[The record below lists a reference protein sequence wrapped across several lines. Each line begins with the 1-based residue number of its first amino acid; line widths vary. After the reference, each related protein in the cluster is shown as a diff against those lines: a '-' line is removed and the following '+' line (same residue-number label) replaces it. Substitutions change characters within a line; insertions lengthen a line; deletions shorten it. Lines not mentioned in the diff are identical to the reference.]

1 MKRFLTSTTAL
12 SVALAFI
19 PPMPVMAQSVLE
31 DGKVVAAD
39 GTTVLCDPATG
50 AVCDLAAIQ
59 AQVQAEAAAAAA
71 AIAEAEAAAAAAAD
85 AAIAAQAQAD
95 ADAAA
100 AAAAQADADAAAAAQ
115 AQAEADAAAAAQAA
129 VEADAAA
136 AAQAQ
141 ADADA
146 AAAAQAQA
154 EADAAAAQAQAD
166 AEAAAA
172 AQAQADADA
181 AAAAQAAAEADAAAA
196 AQAQADADAA
206 AQAAQAEA
214 DAVAAAQA
222 QSDADAA
229 TASQAEADAA
239 AQAQAAADA
248 AAQAQAA
255 ADAATQAQEQ
265 AEADAAAALI
275 AEQEAAALAA
285 AALAAGDAEAAAAA
299 QAEADAAA
307 VAKAEADAAAVQ
319 AQTDADAAAA
329 AVQAQADADAAAVQA
344 QTDADAATALQA
356 QTDADAAAALQAQ
369 PDADAAA
376 ALATTTATAD
386 VPVETPVPTET
397 AVDGL
402 TAALQEP
409 VVTEGTTELAAPL
422 AEAAARVAP
431 LPEGTLPSQVAAP
444 TVSVVVNQTVTEADA
459 RSSSEEFTAAPV
471 TVSDGKKSGLSNL
484 EKVGLVA
491 LGALVVGAVINEN
504 NKKDRQEVV
513 SNTGDRVV
521 VQRPDGSYQIYK
533 DDDAILR
540 RPGSDVRTETYRDGS
555 TRTIVEKGDGTQ
567 IVTVRDASGRVL
579 RRATYDDRGRE
590 LVLFDD
596 LQPERAIIVSDL
608 PRPRADR
615 VTISTNDENAALKAR
630 LAARQAEEVGR
641 SFSLRQ
647 IREISQVRDLAATIN
662 VDSITFDSGSS
673 AIKASEA
680 EKLADLGAL
689 ITDLIKENPGEVFL
703 IEGHTDA
710 VGSGASNL
718 ALSDRRAESV
728 ALALTEYFDVPP
740 ENVVVQGYGEKELRI
755 DTQGD
760 ERRNRRVAV
769 RIITPLMNVASN

>member
-1 MKRFLTSTTAL
+1 M
-12 SVALAFI
+12 
-19 PPMPVMAQSVLE
+19 
-31 DGKVVAAD
+31 
-39 GTTVLCDPATG
+39 
-50 AVCDLAAIQ
+50 
-59 AQVQAEAAAAAA
+59 
-71 AIAEAEAAAAAAAD
+71 
-85 AAIAAQAQAD
+85 
-95 ADAAA
+95 
-100 AAAAQADADAAAAAQ
+100 
-115 AQAEADAAAAAQAA
+115 
-129 VEADAAA
+129 
-136 AAQAQ
+136 
-141 ADADA
+141 
-146 AAAAQAQA
+146 
-154 EADAAAAQAQAD
+154 
-166 AEAAAA
+166 
-172 AQAQADADA
+172 
-181 AAAAQAAAEADAAAA
+181 
-196 AQAQADADAA
+196 
-206 AQAAQAEA
+206 
-214 DAVAAAQA
+214 
-222 QSDADAA
+222 
-229 TASQAEADAA
+229 
-239 AQAQAAADA
+239 
-248 AAQAQAA
+248 
-255 ADAATQAQEQ
+255 
-265 AEADAAAALI
+265 
-275 AEQEAAALAA
+275 
-285 AALAAGDAEAAAAA
+285 
-299 QAEADAAA
+299 
-307 VAKAEADAAAVQ
+307 
-319 AQTDADAAAA
+319 
-329 AVQAQADADAAAVQA
+329 QA

-369 PDADAAA
+369 TDADAAA